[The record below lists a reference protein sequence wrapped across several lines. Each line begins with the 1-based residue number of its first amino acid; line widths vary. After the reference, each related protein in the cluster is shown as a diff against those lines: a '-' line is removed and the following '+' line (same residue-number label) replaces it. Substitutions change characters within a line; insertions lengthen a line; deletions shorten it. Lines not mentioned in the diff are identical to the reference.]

1 MPQQAEVERYKLTDK
16 QTSFQQQ
23 YKKLKSIQR
32 LLEDETLATQE
43 RTKTLRSLWQELSGE
58 FERLQLNVPQ
68 EPTEEFDGMEEG
80 IQSAADRG
88 WESGAGVQNLNM
100 GGGGGNE
107 F

>member
-1 MPQQAEVERYKLTDK
+1 MPQQAEVEGYKLTDK
-16 QTSFQQQ
+16 QVFFQQQ
-23 YKKLKSIQR
+23 YKKLRSIQR

-68 EPTEEFDGMEEG
+68 EPIAEFDGMEEG
-80 IQSAADRG
+80 TQPAADKG
-88 WESGAGVQNLNM
+88 WETGEGVQKLNA
-100 GGGGGNE
+100 GSGGGNE